1 MPFPQRARLASP
13 DGLVFQSLQGDGSSA
28 SEPWWSHPDPIR
40 DPQQS
45 WHDSKEHMHDRWA
58 QGVESVGSRKPP
70 WRWAVGRALPV
81 HLRAGGAYGHS
92 EQVAPTVLGWD
103 PDGGAWATQG
113 PP

>member
-1 MPFPQRARLASP
+1 M
-13 DGLVFQSLQGDGSSA
+13 
-28 SEPWWSHPDPIR
+28 
-40 DPQQS
+40 
-45 WHDSKEHMHDRWA
+45 
-58 QGVESVGSRKPP
+58 ESVGSRKPP

-92 EQVAPTVLGWD
+92 EPVAPTVLGWD